1 MKKSLLILT
10 TLLIAWNASAQWNI
24 KGFSVKKHDKLKTFC
39 IETDSLKLK
48 SLYTMCLKPE
58 RRITFLVIIENLLY
72 QIFSEDE
79 IKQIK
84 KEKNTSEAWC
94 LMFLKYDGTIEGL
107 SFSIPYAEKDI
118 YTQEKVE
125 KWLRFWEGKN
135 LKKFIEPGIGLTQP
149 LEESTGVLQVY
160 IAYDLVHEV
169 KTMKAKGEL

>member
-1 MKKSLLILT
+1 M
-10 TLLIAWNASAQWNI
+10 LIAWNVSAQWDI
-24 KGFSVKKHDKLKTFC
+24 KGYTVRKDDLSKKYYIKSA
-39 IETDSLKLK
+39 SLNPK
-48 SLYTMCLKPE
+48 SLYTMRLKPE
-58 RRITFLVIIENLLY
+58 QRITFLVTIENLLN

-79 IKQIK
+79 VKQIK

-94 LMFLKYDGTIEGL
+94 LMFFKYDGTIEGL

-135 LKKFIEPGIGLTQP
+135 LKKFVEPGLGLTQP

-169 KTMKAKGEL
+169 KTMKARGEL